1 MKVIEL
7 LNKIANDEELPK
19 KIKFESSKT
28 IYELNDYT
36 QRYIGQYM
44 NNILILEHIDIESLN
59 EENKKLKAEVDL
71 LNDNRHFLNNKIGK
85 AIIFIRKNIELNNG
99 ALSNREELIVSKHD
113 LIKNETDVLN
123 YLINILKGEENV

>member
-1 MKVIEL
+1 MTTQEM
-7 LNKIANDEELPK
+7 NKYA
-19 KIKFESSKT
+19 
-28 IYELNDYT
+28 YEL
-36 QRYIGQYM
+36 M
-44 NNILILEHIDIESLN
+44 VKNNPEEAVKQLLLKDKIC
-59 EENKKLKAEVDL
+59 EENERLKAEIDL

-123 YLINILKGEENV
+123 HLIKILKGEENDN